1 MPTTPAHDRRRDDAT
16 PAGRTV
22 TPYGTWPSPLTADAV
37 VTRST
42 SFAELHLDG
51 EALAWVESRPDEGGR
66 QVVLRRA
73 ADGTVTELTP
83 LDGYARSRVHEYG
96 GGAALVRDAV
106 LWFVELGDQRVYR
119 CDPGGPAVA
128 LTAASDPPASVRYA
142 DLELTPDGR
151 WLVCVRESHH
161 GDTAEE
167 VVNELVAVPAAP
179 DPARGEVVLVT
190 GRDFVASP
198 RVSPDGGRLAYVA
211 WDHPNMPWDD
221 TELLVGHL
229 EDQDGLALTDVTR
242 VAGGPDTSESAM
254 TPTWSP
260 DGVLHLL
267 SDRSGWWNV
276 EAWDGRHRRPLA
288 PVDADLGQ
296 PPWLFGASSI
306 GFLDGG
312 RLAVV
317 ATRDA
322 VERPSLLDP
331 VAGTVEPLPV
341 PHTDCFTLRAN
352 GERVTYIGGGAH
364 LPDAIVEV
372 DVTTGSWREL
382 VRSRELPV
390 DEAWLPV
397 PEAITFPTRDDEVA
411 HGTLY
416 RPRSPSHVGSDAER
430 PPLIVTSHGG
440 PTAHTTQ
447 RLRLDIAFWTS
458 RGIAVV
464 DVNYRGS
471 TGFGRTYREALRDR
485 WGLADVE
492 DCLAAAQT
500 LVRRGE
506 ADPDRLLIR
515 GGSASGFTTL
525 AALTFH
531 DVFAAG
537 ASYFGIGDLAAL
549 ARDTHKFESRYLDR
563 LIGRWPEDAEV
574 YASRSPIHHT
584 DQLSRP
590 VILLQGLLDQVV
602 PPAQAEAMVAALAA
616 KGIPYAYVTFPDED
630 HGFRK
635 AANQRR
641 SLEAELSFYA
651 QVLGIEVAD
660 DVEPVEVVG
669 LTR

>member
-1 MPTTPAHDRRRDDAT
+1 MTTDAT
-16 PAGRTV
+16 PQDAAARKV
-22 TPYGTWPSPLTADAV
+22 APYGTWPSPLTAAAV
-37 VTRST
+37 VARSR

-51 EALAWVESRPDEGGR
+51 DAVAWVESRPDEGGR
-66 QVVLRRA
+66 QVVLRREP
-73 ADGTVTELTP
+73 DGTVTELTP
-83 LDGYARSRVHEYG
+83 LDGNARTRVHEYG
-96 GGAALVRDAV
+96 GGATLVRDGI
-106 LWFVELGDQRVYR
+106 LWFVEFTDQRIYR

-151 WLVCVRESHH
+151 WLVCVRETHH

-179 DPARGEVVLVT
+179 DPSREEVVLVA
-190 GRDFVASP
+190 GRDFVAAP

-229 EDQDGLALTDVTR
+229 DDHNGLSLTDVTR
-242 VAGGPDTSESAM
+242 VAGGPDASESAIA
-254 TPTWSP
+254 PSWSP

-296 PPWLFGASSI
+296 PMWQFGASLVD
-306 GFLDGG
+306 FLDNG

-317 ATRDA
+317 VTHNG

-341 PHTDCFTLRAN
+341 PHTDCLSLRAD
-352 GERVTYIGGGAH
+352 GDRVTYIGGGAH
-364 LPDAIVEV
+364 LPEAIVEV
-372 DVTTGSWREL
+372 DVTTGRWGEL

-390 DEAWLPV
+390 AEAWLPM
-397 PEAITFPTRDDEVA
+397 PEAITFPTGDGEVA
-411 HGTLY
+411 HATIY
-416 RPRSPSHVGSDAER
+416 RPRSPSHVGPDGER
-430 PPLIVTSHGG
+430 PPLLVTSHGG
-440 PTAHTTQ
+440 PTGHATQ

-471 TGFGRTYREALRDR
+471 TGFGRAYREALRDR

-492 DCLAAAQT
+492 DCLAAAAT
-500 LVRRGE
+500 LVARGE

-537 ASYFGIGDLAAL
+537 ASYFGIGDLGAL
-549 ARDTHKFESRYLDR
+549 ARETHKFESRYLDR
-563 LIGRWPEDAEV
+563 LVGRWPEDAEV
-574 YASRSPIHHT
+574 YEARSPIHHT
-584 DQLSRP
+584 DRLSRP

-651 QVLGIEVAD
+651 QVLHIEVAD
-660 DVEPVEVVG
+660 DLEPVEVVG
-669 LTR
+669 LAR